1 MKELSIF
8 YSFAMLLILVYVVS
22 YLSQYLLHKLSE
34 EEQIPLEEDDGVP
47 TKFKIPK
54 KDKVV
59 NILEGR
65 TKEWNTDNKKPISP
79 KDANDIQNLD
89 SKYNVGTYRASNGRY
104 KSLNA

>member
-8 YSFAMLLILVYVVS
+8 YSFAVLLILVYVVS

-34 EEQIPLEEDDGVP
+34 EEQIPLEEDDGLP
-47 TKFKIPK
+47 TEFKIPN
-54 KDKVV
+54 KDVSKEVV
-59 NILEGR
+59 Q
-65 TKEWNTDNKKPISP
+65 DDKKPITP

>member
-8 YSFAMLLILVYVVS
+8 YSFAILLILVYVVS

-34 EEQIPLEEDDGVP
+34 EEQIPLEKDDGLP
-47 TKFKIPK
+47 TEFKIPN
-54 KDKVV
+54 KDFS
-59 NILEGR
+59 
-65 TKEWNTDNKKPISP
+65 KEKLVKDVKKPITP